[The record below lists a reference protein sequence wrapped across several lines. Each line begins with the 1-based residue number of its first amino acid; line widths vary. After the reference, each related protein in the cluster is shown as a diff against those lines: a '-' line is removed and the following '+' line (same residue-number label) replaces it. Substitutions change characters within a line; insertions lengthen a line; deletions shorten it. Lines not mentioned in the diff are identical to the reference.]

1 MRRLALFFT
10 AILAA
15 ALTLPAQADDVAA
28 GNVKIST
35 PWARATPKGA
45 AVGVGYMTITNNGSA
60 PDRLVGGASDV
71 SNRFEIHEM
80 TMDNGVMRMRPIA
93 KGIEIKPGQSVEL
106 KPGGNHVMFVGL
118 KKPFAQGEHVK
129 ATLAFEKAGKVDV
142 DFTVESIG
150 AQTGGGN
157 RAMPGMGGGMK
168 HGH

>member
-1 MRRLALFFT
+1 MLAT
-10 AILAA
+10 ALAH
-15 ALTLPAQADDVAA
+15 PAHADDVAA
-28 GNVKIST
+28 GSVKISA

-45 AVGVGYMTITNNGSA
+45 TVGVGYMTITNNGSA

-93 KGIEIKPGQSVEL
+93 KGLEIKPGQSVEL
-106 KPGGNHVMFVGL
+106 KPGGNHMMFLGL
-118 KKPFAQGEHVK
+118 KKPLAQGEHVK

-150 AQTGGGN
+150 AQSPGSAGGGGH
-157 RAMPGMGGGMK
+157 AMPGMGGGMK

>member
-1 MRRLALFFT
+1 M
-10 AILAA
+10 LAA
-15 ALTLPAQADDVAA
+15 ALAPPAHADDVAA
-28 GNVKIST
+28 GSVKISA

-60 PDRLVGGASDV
+60 PDRLLGGASDV

-80 TMDNGVMRMRPIA
+80 SMDNGVMRMRPMA

-150 AQTGGGN
+150 AQSPSTAGGGN